1 MTSVTGIAHD
11 PAVFRPAY
19 RVGEL
24 PRGGLIAVLRDGRK
38 PGVIDLAAGTPGAP
52 RTSTELIDA
61 ACAALRGGA
70 NQYEDPA
77 GNAEL
82 RAQLA
87 ASFAVPADPETEI
100 TVTVGASEGL
110 CLSLMSTVDPGDE
123 VIVLEPF
130 YENFLGAIGLVGG
143 RPRFVRMRPPDW
155 RYDPA
160 ELAAAFGPRTKAIVL
175 NSPANPTGR
184 VLTRA
189 ELAEIAELCARWD
202 VTVISDEAYAKFVF
216 DGRQHVSVADLPELR
231 SRSFVIGSLSK
242 SHAVSGWRLG
252 FVRAEPRRTQAL
264 RDVHIATTC
273 GTAGPLQRAAAQAG
287 VIAPGAWN
295 PAPHLQELRD
305 RVVAVLVGAGISC
318 VQPEGGC
325 YVMAD
330 IRSLTDQDCLS
341 WVGDLVQRTG
351 VLFAPGLFFF
361 QDESRG
367 SSFVRAAF
375 NRPVATI
382 DMAAERLL
390 GAGT

>member
-1 MTSVTGIAHD
+1 MTIVTGTSHD
-11 PAVFRPAY
+11 PAVFQPAY

-24 PRGGLIAVLRDGRK
+24 PQGGLIAALRDGRK

-52 RTSTELIDA
+52 RTSSDLVDA
-61 ACAALRGGA
+61 ACAALRSGA

-77 GNAEL
+77 GNADL

-87 ASFAVPADPETEI
+87 ASFATPTDPETEVTI
-100 TVTVGASEGL
+100 TVGASEGL
-110 CLSLMSTVDPGDE
+110 CLALMSTIDPGDE
-123 VIVLEPF
+123 VILLEPF

-143 RPRFVRMRPPDW
+143 RPRFVRMRPPGW

-184 VLTRA
+184 VLTRE
-189 ELAEIAELCARWD
+189 ELAEIAVLCARWN

-231 SRSFVIGSLSK
+231 SRSFVVGSLSK

-252 FVRAEPRRTQAL
+252 FVRAEPRRTKAL

-273 GTAGPLQRAAAQAG
+273 GTAAPLQRAAATAG

-295 PAPHLQELRD
+295 PAPQLQELRD
-305 RVVAVLVGAGISC
+305 RVIAILAGAGIPC
-318 VQPEGGC
+318 VRPEGGC
-325 YVMAD
+325 YVLAD
-330 IRSLTDQDCLS
+330 IRPLTDRDCLS
-341 WVGDLVQRTG
+341 WVREFVQRTS
-351 VLFAPGLFFF
+351 VLFAPGVFFF
-361 QDESRG
+361 EDERRG
-367 SSFVRAAF
+367 SSFVRVAY
-375 NRPVATI
+375 NRPAATI